1 MLLLNL
7 MEGAATKMF
16 KNVAA
21 AAGEALKAVIRS
33 VVNGINAI
41 KIKPPDW
48 IPGDLSYS
56 PNITLPFNKGG
67 IVPGAGN
74 RDTIPA
80 MLTPGEFVITKS
92 SAQALGMPMLNA
104 LNEGKFPVA
113 QDMPTARGG
122 IMNDITNNV
131 SNNYNNVN
139 VNAQGANAYEV
150 ATLVLNKLE
159 SDKFRN
165 IGGAG

>member
-1 MLLLNL
+1 
-7 MEGAATKMF
+7 
-16 KNVAA
+16 
-21 AAGEALKAVIRS
+21 
-33 VVNGINAI
+33 
-41 KIKPPDW
+41 
-48 IPGDLSYS
+48 
-56 PNITLPFNKGG
+56 
-67 IVPGAGN
+67 
-74 RDTIPA
+74 